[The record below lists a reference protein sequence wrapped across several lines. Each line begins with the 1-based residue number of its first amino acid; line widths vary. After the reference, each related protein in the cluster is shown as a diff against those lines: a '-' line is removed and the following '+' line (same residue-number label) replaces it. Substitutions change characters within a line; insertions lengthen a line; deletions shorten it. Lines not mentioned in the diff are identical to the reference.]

1 MADQC
6 ADVVEDVARGIG
18 VVALSSRTVLLDESC
33 LRQVLAAA
41 ALAGPA
47 VLTRFLI
54 TVVVAAAARVG
65 VRISLRLLV
74 ALVCRSAILL
84 GPPGVPVAVEI

>member
-6 ADVVEDVARGIG
+6 ADVVEDVARGIR
-18 VVALSSRTVLLDESC
+18 VVAPSRTVLLDESC
-33 LRQVLAAA
+33 LREVLAAT
-41 ALAGPA
+41 ALARPA
-47 VLTRFLI
+47 VLTRFLV
-54 TVVVAAAARVG
+54 TVVVAAAARVS